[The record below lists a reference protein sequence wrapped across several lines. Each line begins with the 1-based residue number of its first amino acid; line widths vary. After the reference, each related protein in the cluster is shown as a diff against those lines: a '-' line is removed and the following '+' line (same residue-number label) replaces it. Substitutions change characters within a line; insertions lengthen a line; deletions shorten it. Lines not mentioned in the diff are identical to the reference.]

1 MILQKVLKSKSS
13 SKRRLPVE
21 SLDSIDIDNN
31 LRLKRQCLDLQDDV
45 NWIKAEIGDIRTY
58 LRDIKGCVREI
69 AELQGDVDYK
79 LEEIIDHIR
88 QT

>member
-1 MILQKVLKSKSS
+1 MILQKVLKSS
-13 SKRRLPVE
+13 SKRRLE
-21 SLDSIDIDNN
+21 SLDSVDIDNSH
-31 LRLKRQCLDLQDDV
+31 RLKRQCRDLQDDV

-58 LRDIKGCVREI
+58 LRDIKGCMRDI
-69 AELQGDVDYK
+69 AEHLRGDVDYK